1 MRYTTHIHITEGLD
15 KMGGGPVFR
24 ALAGVGTLGLSEA
37 AQKKP
42 FQDLGGDNPVNSM
55 AGGPLR
61 FIPGGAQ
68 IAALM
73 GMGSDAM
80 TPKAPALHTLPVLG
94 SDTGAADESQKKLDA
109 AAEAERVRAAR
120 GRLSTQ
126 LSSPDDQPVA
136 KSRKFLGGF

>member
-1 MRYTTHIHITEGLD
+1 MTR
-15 KMGGGPVFR
+15 
-24 ALAGVGTLGLSEA
+24 
-37 AQKKP
+37 
-42 FQDLGGDNPVNSM
+42 
-55 AGGPLR
+55 LR
-61 FIPGGAQ
+61 FLVWIGGAQ